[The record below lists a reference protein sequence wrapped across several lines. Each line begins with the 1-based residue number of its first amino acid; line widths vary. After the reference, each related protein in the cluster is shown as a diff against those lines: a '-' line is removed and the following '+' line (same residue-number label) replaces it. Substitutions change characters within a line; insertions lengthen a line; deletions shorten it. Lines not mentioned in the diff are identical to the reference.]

1 MSFLWFGKKRAEEVQ
16 TLSENIK
23 TSFEGV
29 KQDFKKISDWIIH
42 LNSKDNE
49 HDGKISDLNTRLN
62 SLETEVDELKTF
74 ISFFSNRMSK
84 QLFKQEQTGVVKQTG
99 VEGVQ
104 TRVQTAVQ
112 TAILGNLSVM
122 ERAIVWVLLNNT
134 DKDMKLSCED
144 IAALLNKDRSTIRG
158 QLNAIKNK
166 SDILAE
172 TIEKNGK
179 KRYHVPENA
188 KEILL
193 SKIRTERK
201 QKVVKN
207 EE

>member
-1 MSFLWFGKKRAEEVQ
+1 
-16 TLSENIK
+16 
-23 TSFEGV
+23 
-29 KQDFKKISDWIIH
+29 
-42 LNSKDNE
+42 
-49 HDGKISDLNTRLN
+49 
-62 SLETEVDELKTF
+62 
-74 ISFFSNRMSK
+74 MSK
-84 QLFKQEQTGVVKQTG
+84 QLFKQEQTPVGKQTA

-122 ERAIVWVLLNNT
+122 ERAIVWVLLNT
-134 DKDMKLSCED
+134 DMKMSCED

-179 KRYHVPENA
+179 KRYHVPESA
-188 KEILL
+188 KEMLL
-193 SKIRTERK
+193 SKIKAERK
-201 QKVVKN
+201 QKAVKR

>member
-1 MSFLWFGKKRAEEVQ
+1 MGFLWFGKKRDEEVQ

-29 KQDFKKISDWIIH
+29 KEDFKKVADWITH
-42 LNSKDNE
+42 LNAKDNE
-49 HDGKISDLNTRLN
+49 HDGKISDLNIRLN
-62 SLETEVDELKTF
+62 SLETEVSELKTF

-84 QLFKQEQTGVVKQTG
+84 QLFKQEQTPVVKQTA

-112 TAILGNLSVM
+112 TAILGNLSMM
-122 ERAIVWVLLNNT
+122 ERAIMWVLLNT
-134 DKDMKLSCED
+134 DMKMSCDD

-166 SDILAE
+166 SDILSE

-179 KRYHVPENA
+179 KRYFILESA

-193 SKIRTERK
+193 SKIKTERK
-201 QKVVKN
+201 QKAQKR

>member
-1 MSFLWFGKKRAEEVQ
+1 MGFLWFGKKRDEEVQ
-16 TLSENIK
+16 TLSENVK
-23 TSFEGV
+23 TSFDGV
-29 KQDFKKISDWIIH
+29 KQDFRKIADWITH

-62 SLETEVDELKTF
+62 SLESEVVELRTF

-84 QLFKQEQTGVVKQTG
+84 QLFKQEQTPVGKQTA

-122 ERAIVWVLLNNT
+122 ERAIVWVLLNNNDPT
-134 DKDMKLSCED
+134 MKMSCED
-144 IAALLNKDRSTIRG
+144 IAALLNKDKSTIRG

-179 KRYHVPENA
+179 KRYHVPESA

-193 SKIRTERK
+193 SKIKAERK
-201 QKVVKN
+201 QKVVKT

>member
-1 MSFLWFGKKRAEEVQ
+1 MGFLWFGKKRDEEIQ
-16 TLSENIK
+16 TISENVK

-29 KQDFKKISDWIIH
+29 KQDFRKIADWITH
-42 LNSKDNE
+42 LNSRDNE

-62 SLETEVDELKTF
+62 SLESEVVELRTF

-84 QLFKQEQTGVVKQTG
+84 QLFKQEQTPVDKQTAVG
-99 VEGVQ
+99 GVQ

-122 ERAIVWVLLNNT
+122 ERAIVWVLLNT
-134 DKDMKLSCED
+134 DMKMSCED

-172 TIEKNGK
+172 TIERNGK
-179 KRYHVPENA
+179 KRYHVPESA

-193 SKIRTERK
+193 SKIRAEKK
-201 QKVVKN
+201 QKVVKR

>member
-1 MSFLWFGKKRAEEVQ
+1 MGFLWFGKKRNEEVQ
-16 TLSENIK
+16 TLSENVK

-29 KQDFKKISDWIIH
+29 KQDFRKIADWITH

-62 SLETEVDELKTF
+62 SLESEVVELRTF

-84 QLFKQEQTGVVKQTG
+84 QLFKQEQTAVGKQTA

-122 ERAIVWVLLNNT
+122 ERAIVWVLLNAGQ
-134 DKDMKLSCED
+134 DMKMSCED

-188 KEILL
+188 KEILF
-193 SKIRTERK
+193 SKIKAERK
-201 QKVVKN
+201 QRAVKS

>member
-1 MSFLWFGKKRAEEVQ
+1 MGFLWFGKKRDDDRVEK
-16 TLSENIK
+16 LSENIK
-23 TSFEGV
+23 SSFDAV
-29 KQDFKKISDWIIH
+29 KDDFKKAADWISH

-49 HDGKISDLNTRLN
+49 QSKKISEFDGRLSSIEN
-62 SLETEVDELKTF
+62 EISEIKTF
-74 ISFFSNRMSK
+74 ISFFSTRMSK
-84 QLFKQEQTGVVKQTG
+84 QVFKHEQTAVDKQTA
-99 VEGVQ
+99 VEG
-104 TRVQTAVQ
+104 VQTAVQ

-122 ERAIVWVLLNNT
+122 ERAIVWVLLNT
-134 DKDMKLSCED
+134 DMKMSCED

-179 KRYHVPENA
+179 KRYHVPESA

-193 SKIRTERK
+193 SKIRAEKK
-201 QKVVKN
+201 QKVVKR